1 MAAAAKIVG
10 STELD
15 QQTTVAADNFPGIY
29 RGKRGSHLGV
39 GVARAGFSWNQVCH
53 PGSKPDA

>member
-39 GVARAGFSWNQVCH
+39 GVARAGLLLEPSVSPWFQT
-53 PGSKPDA
+53 

>member
-39 GVARAGFSWNQVCH
+39 GVARAGLLLEPSVS
-53 PGSKPDA
+53 P